1 MKIEVS
7 SDLLEEITAAELKL
21 TLKSLQRDYR
31 DRKAGKQMYIFNSD
45 KAADLAELKQHIDA
59 FKLVGRYYG
68 VKV

>member
-7 SDLLEEITAAELKL
+7 SDLLEEITAAELQR
-21 TLKSLQRDYR
+21 TLKQLQQDYKL
-31 DRKAGKQMYIFNSD
+31 RKAGKWMAIFDTD

-68 VKV
+68 AKV

>member
-21 TLKSLQRDYR
+21 TLKSLQKDYK
-31 DRKAGKQMYIFNSD
+31 DRKAGKHMYIFSSD

-68 VKV
+68 AKV

>member
-7 SDLLEEITAAELKL
+7 SDLLEEITAAELQRTMKQLQQDYKL
-21 TLKSLQRDYR
+21 
-31 DRKAGKQMYIFNSD
+31 RKAGKWMAIFNTD

-68 VKV
+68 AKV

>member
-31 DRKAGKQMYIFNSD
+31 DRKAGKWVAIFDTD

-68 VKV
+68 VKA

>member
-7 SDLLEEITAAELKL
+7 SDLLEEIVAAELQR
-21 TLKSLQRDYR
+21 TLKSLQKDYK

-68 VKV
+68 AKL

>member
-7 SDLLEEITAAELKL
+7 SDLLEEITATELKI

-31 DRKAGKQMYIFNSD
+31 DRKAGKQMYIFSMD

-59 FKLVGRYYG
+59 FKLVGKYYG
-68 VKV
+68 AKL

>member
-1 MKIEVS
+1 MKIEIS

-21 TLKSLQRDYR
+21 TLKSLQKDYK
-31 DRKAGKQMYIFNSD
+31 DRKAGKDIAIFNFD

-68 VKV
+68 AKI

>member
-7 SDLLEEITAAELKL
+7 CDLLEEITAAELKI

-31 DRKAGKQMYIFNSD
+31 DRKAGKQMYIFSAD
-45 KAADLAELKQHIDA
+45 KAADLFELKQHIDA

-68 VKV
+68 AKL

>member
-7 SDLLEEITAAELKL
+7 SDLLEEITAAELKI

-31 DRKAGKQMYIFNSD
+31 DRKAGKQMYIFSSD
-45 KAADLAELKQHIDA
+45 KAEDLAELKQHIDA